1 MRIDVLTLF
10 PEMFAPLLSTSII
23 GRAIA
28 KGLLEIKLYNIRD
41 FAKNKHRRVDD
52 YPYGGGQGMVLA
64 PQPLFDALY
73 HVLGAYESEKPKVIL
88 MSPQGKV
95 LDQDL
100 ARQLSKEHGLVIICG
115 HYEGVDQRVI
125 DKFVDM
131 EISIGDYVLTGG
143 ELPAMVLIDCVGRLI
158 PGVLGNPE
166 STQDESFSRGLL
178 EYPQYTRPY
187 EYEGYTVPDV
197 LLSGNHQEIQRW
209 RLKESL
215 RNTLQKRPDL
225 LEKAEL
231 SPYEMELL
239 EEIKN
244 EMRHTE

>member
-10 PEMFAPLLSTSII
+10 PEMFAPLLSTSIM

>member
-10 PEMFAPLLSTSII
+10 PEMFAPLLSTSIM

-28 KGLLEIKLYNIRD
+28 KGLLELNLYNIRD
-41 FAKNKHRRVDD
+41 FAKNKHKRVDD
-52 YPYGGGQGMVLA
+52 YPYGGGQGMILA

>member
-41 FAKNKHRRVDD
+41 FAKNKHKRVDD
-52 YPYGGGQGMVLA
+52 YPYGGGQGMILA

-125 DKFVDM
+125 DRFVDM

>member
-41 FAKNKHRRVDD
+41 FAKNKHKRVDD
-52 YPYGGGQGMVLA
+52 YPYGGGQGMILA

-125 DKFVDM
+125 DRLVDM

-244 EMRHTE
+244 EMRHT

>member
-1 MRIDVLTLF
+1 MI
-10 PEMFAPLLSTSII
+10 
-23 GRAIA
+23 
-28 KGLLEIKLYNIRD
+28 
-41 FAKNKHRRVDD
+41 
-52 YPYGGGQGMVLA
+52 LA

-125 DKFVDM
+125 DRFVDM

-244 EMRHTE
+244 EMRHT